1 MGGRGSGRG
10 GISLEL
16 VRAAERLLA
25 AGWSQRAAARQVGLS
40 HTTLQAIA
48 AGEHFLQRL
57 HDHRRHQRCR
67 QCGAMADRQP
77 CRLCELRA
85 AGL

>member
-1 MGGRGSGRG
+1 MGGRGSGRR

-16 VRAAERLLA
+16 VRSAERLLA
-25 AGWSQRAAARQVGLS
+25 AGWSQRAVARELAIGWTTVGR
-40 HTTLQAIA
+40 IA

-57 HDHRRHQRCR
+57 HDAARHERCR
-67 QCGAMADRQP
+67 VCGALADRQP